1 MGYSPWG
8 HKESERLKRLT
19 MHAWVQEFSKNL
31 VRGSNVPLLVAVLII
46 TRDSLGAHFTWFREG
61 NTCIWEVLFRK
72 IYNSDSEE
80 GALWTSQTPLGSVSD
95 TRESQ
100 QVLAMIS
107 STNIAIMN
115 SHENNTLRAY
125 YLNNIQGRSGFCRS
139 S

>member
-1 MGYSPWG
+1 
-8 HKESERLKRLT
+8 

-46 TRDSLGAHFTWFREG
+46 TSDSLGAHFTWFRGG
-61 NTCIWEVLFRK
+61 NTWIWEVLFRK
-72 IYNSDSEE
+72 TYNSDSEE